1 MMLSSLT
8 HQTIIYVFHGS
19 DAAMNG
25 TESANVIPYLKNG
38 MTEQPAA
45 LPSHFCYAKDERDL
59 RARGDLWTPIN
70 DRSNCINSKQSY
82 LVNPF
87 QEMYCYT
94 Y

>member
-38 MTEQPAA
+38 MTEQPAT
-45 LPSHFCYAKDERDL
+45 LPSHFFCEKDEREL
-59 RARGDLWTPIN
+59 RARDVSL
-70 DRSNCINSKQSY
+70 DSLEKKK
-82 LVNPF
+82 PF
-87 QEMYCYT
+87 AFSERGT
-94 Y
+94 L